1 MRNEAGMS
9 QIVQVVAQWLVGLVV
24 VFGLAVAFFGHLTP
38 GGGFAGGVVVAC
50 GFVLAALAFGA
61 RTGPAAWMKRHASTI
76 DAGGAWVFVLM
87 AFFGYLAGHFFQ
99 RWLVLGEPFTLG
111 STAFIVLQNLA
122 ILLKVGGGLF
132 AGFAAIAAFT
142 GSGGEDEGS
151 KADA

>member
-1 MRNEAGMS
+1 
-9 QIVQVVAQWLVGLVV
+9 
-24 VFGLAVAFFGHLTP
+24 
-38 GGGFAGGVVVAC
+38 
-50 GFVLAALAFGA
+50 
-61 RTGPAAWMKRHASTI
+61 MKRHASTI

-142 GSGGEDEGS
+142 GGGEDEGS